1 MLRASR
7 ARVAACAAVGLLGLA
22 SPAAATGD
30 SSVAALQVALKAR
43 GHYSG
48 TIDGV
53 MGPQTASA
61 LRRLQRRSDLPV
73 DGVVGPRT
81 RAALGK
87 LGRHP
92 LGSRV
97 LARTAVGWDVSA
109 LQFLLAWHG
118 FPSGVL
124 DGRLGTRTALAIS
137 RFQRWAGL
145 SIDGRVGGVTLAA
158 LREPPA
164 VSPIRLRWPLH
175 GPLGDRFG
183 PRGSRFHA
191 GLDFRAAAGTL
202 VAAAGP
208 GRVTWAGRRPGGWG
222 LLVTIA
228 HSKGVRSMY
237 AHLSRIDVRVGQ
249 RIAAGSP
256 VGLVGATGHAS
267 GPHLHFELRLRGAAV
282 DPLTA
287 LR

>member
-1 MLRASR
+1 MVGASR
-7 ARVAACAAVGLLGLA
+7 ACVAASAVVGLFGLA
-22 SPAAATGD
+22 SSAWGAGD
-30 SSVAALQVALKAR
+30 PSVAALQVVLKAR

-53 MGPQTASA
+53 MGAQTASA
-61 LRRLQRRSDLPV
+61 LRRLQRRSELPV

-81 RAALGK
+81 RAALGP
-87 LGRHP
+87 LGGYR
-92 LGSRV
+92 LGSRM
-97 LARTAVGWDVSA
+97 LARRAVGWDVSA

-124 DGRLGTRTALAIS
+124 NGVLGNRTALAIR

-145 SIDGRVGGVTLAA
+145 SIDGRVGPLTLAA

-164 VSPIRLRWPLH
+164 VSPIRLGWPVQ

-191 GLDFRAAAGTL
+191 GVDSRVAAGT
-202 VAAAGP
+202 VVVAAGP
-208 GRVTWAGRRPGGWG
+208 GRVTWAGRRRGGWG

-228 HSKGVRSMY
+228 HSNGVRSMY
-237 AHLSRIDVRVGQ
+237 AHLSRIDVRVGE

-256 VGLVGATGHAS
+256 IGLVGATGHAS
-267 GPHLHFELRLRGAAV
+267 GPHLHFELRLRGAAI

-287 LR
+287 LS